1 MTGVLLSLVLTSLYL
16 LQASES
22 INIQPDLDVQKLAGR
37 WTLVALVI
45 DRGELTDYNRYL
57 ITVEPENNGEMVYVA
72 EAYQDN
78 ECKEVV
84 IRLIQGEKP
93 GIYTKGQST
102 LYFVKADYSRY
113 HMVFV
118 DTTIMKALHL
128 YTREPEP
135 SADIIAIYK
144 AVAKSLDLPADKI
157 IYLHRSAPCPAA

>member
-16 LQASES
+16 LQASDS
-22 INIQPDLDVQKLAGR
+22 IDIQPDLDVQKLAGR
-37 WTLVALVI
+37 WTLVALVL
-45 DRGELTDYNRYL
+45 DRGEPTHYNRHL

-78 ECKEVV
+78 ECKKMVN
-84 IRLIQGEKP
+84 RLIPGEKP

-128 YTREPEP
+128 YN
-135 SADIIAIYK
+135 
-144 AVAKSLDLPADKI
+144 
-157 IYLHRSAPCPAA
+157 PCPDA

>member
-16 LQASES
+16 LQASDS
-22 INIQPDLDVQKLAGR
+22 IDIQPDLDVQKLAGR
-37 WTLVALVI
+37 WNLVALAI
-45 DRGELTDYNRYL
+45 EKGDPTHYNRRL
-57 ITVEPENNGEMVYVA
+57 ITVEPESNGDMVYVID
-72 EAYQDN
+72 AYQDN
-78 ECKEVV
+78 ECKKMVS
-84 IRLIQGEKP
+84 RFTLGEKP